1 MVCFERQYFISL
13 IQHVLTTYYLCNSQ
27 AIKQK
32 IKIVVSDDVDD
43 IITKATIITLHIISV
58 TLKSTLVKAR
68 HRSSSYTVDSFSV
81 IFHNRLVG
89 IFAEEWQSKSGTSL
103 QLACD
108 GVPCAEVGL
117 SYNKF
122 QFRIHTF
129 HLNFLTIFST
139 MHPKFQNS
147 KDTPTLVDYLDIYLR
162 RIRNHCHHHHHR
174 HRSTVGSREP
184 DKQFWL
190 FRGLLGLYHVFRR
203 SRRSTIYGHCQVQQG
218 NYTENCG
225 QH

>member
-1 MVCFERQYFISL
+1 MYI
-13 IQHVLTTYYLCNSQ
+13 
-27 AIKQK
+27 
-32 IKIVVSDDVDD
+32 VSDDVHD
-43 IITKATIITLHIISV
+43 IITKATTIITLHIISV

-68 HRSSSYTVDSFSV
+68 HGSSSYTVDSFSV
-81 IFHNRLVG
+81 IFHNRLVE
-89 IFAEEWQSKSGTSL
+89 IFAEEWQSKSGSSL

-147 KDTPTLVDYLDIYLR
+147 KDTPSLVDYLDIYLR
-162 RIRNHCHHHHHR
+162 RIRNHCHR
-174 HRSTVGSREP
+174 AAAAPGGAR
-184 DKQFWL
+184 
-190 FRGLLGLYHVFRR
+190 
-203 SRRSTIYGHCQVQQG
+203 
-218 NYTENCG
+218 
-225 QH
+225 